1 MERRKSDKRFY
12 FGVILIAV
20 GVILILER
28 LNLIPESMADM
39 LISWQMLLVG
49 IGVLSLIGGNRTAG
63 TVMIV
68 IGGTFMIPELITV
81 PHEIRRIYWP
91 LILVAIGVVILM
103 RQRDHR
109 KLSFSSGSG
118 ANGTDPVSNGT
129 NNDASKSADSA
140 YTSDSFNSFDDFV
153 IFGGREIFV
162 TSQALSGGK
171 ATSIFGG
178 IEFDL
183 RKASLQPGGAVIDC
197 VSVFG
202 GCGFKIPMDWN
213 VRNEVTT
220 IFGAFTD
227 KRGDTYNDRYYDP
240 SKTLVIKGISMFG
253 GIEVKHF

>member
-1 MERRKSDKRFY
+1 MESRRSDKRFY

-39 LISWQMLLVG
+39 LISWQMLLIGV
-49 IGVLSLIGGNRTAG
+49 GVLSLIGGNRTAG
-63 TVMIV
+63 TIMIV

-81 PHEIRRIYWP
+81 PHEVRRIYWP
-91 LILVAIGVVILM
+91 LILVAIGVSILL
-103 RQRDHR
+103 RRRDHQ
-109 KLSFSSGSG
+109 KPDKG
-118 ANGTDPVSNGT
+118 NDPIIT
-129 NNDASKSADSA
+129 NPNDDASQTTNSAYSADS
-140 YTSDSFNSFDDFV
+140 FNTFDDFV

-162 TSQALSGGK
+162 TSQALAGGK

>member
-1 MERRKSDKRFY
+1 MERRSSDKRLY
-12 FGVILIAV
+12 FGIILIAL

-28 LNLIPESMADM
+28 LNLIPESMADL

-49 IGVLSLIGGNRTAG
+49 IGILSLIGGNRTAG
-63 TVMIV
+63 TILII
-68 IGGTFMIPELITV
+68 IGGTFMIPELINV
-81 PHEIRRIYWP
+81 PHELRRIYWP
-91 LILVAIGVVILM
+91 LILVAIGVAILL
-103 RQRDHR
+103 RRR
-109 KLSFSSGSG
+109 ESPKL
-118 ANGTDPVSNGT
+118 PIL
-129 NNDASKSADSA
+129 NDDVN
-140 YTSDSFNSFDDFV
+140 TEIPNDNSFNTFDDFV

-162 TSQALSGGK
+162 NSQALAGGK

-183 RKASLQPGGAVIDC
+183 RKANLKPGGAVIDC

-227 KRGDTYNDRYYDP
+227 KRGDTYSDKYYDP
-240 SKTLVIKGISMFG
+240 SKTIVIKGVSIFG

>member
-1 MERRKSDKRFY
+1 MERRGSDKRLY
-12 FGVILIAV
+12 FGIILIV
-20 GVILILER
+20 LGVILILER
-28 LNLIPESMADM
+28 LNLIPESVSDM

-49 IGVLSLIGGNRTAG
+49 FGVLSLIGGNRTAG
-63 TVMIV
+63 TILIV
-68 IGGTFMIPELITV
+68 VGGMFMIPELITV

-91 LILVAIGVVILM
+91 LILVAIGVAILFRRRD
-103 RQRDHR
+103 RQ
-109 KLSFSSGSG
+109 KIETQFE
-118 ANGTDPVSNGT
+118 PVQDVT
-129 NNDASKSADSA
+129 NEKSMDV
-140 YTSDSFNSFDDFV
+140 FDDFV

-162 TSQALSGGK
+162 NSQALAGGK

-183 RKASLQPGGAVIDC
+183 RKANLRPGGAVIDC

-227 KRGDTYNDRYYDP
+227 KRGETYSDKYYDP
-240 SKTLVIKGISMFG
+240 SKTIVIKGVSIFG
-253 GIEVKHF
+253 GVEVKHF

>member
-1 MERRKSDKRFY
+1 MMERRKSDKRLY
-12 FGVILIAV
+12 FGVILIAL

-28 LNLIPESMADM
+28 LNLIPESVADI

-63 TVMIV
+63 TILIV
-68 IGGTFMIPELITV
+68 IGGTFLIPELITV
-81 PHEIRRIYWP
+81 PHELRRIYFP
-91 LILVAIGVVILM
+91 LILVGVGVAILL
-103 RQRDHR
+103 RQRDQQ
-109 KLSFSSGSG
+109 KIQG
-118 ANGTDPVSNGT
+118 NYDPIINAPEEKRNAT
-129 NNDASKSADSA
+129 
-140 YTSDSFNSFDDFV
+140 YDSFNTFDDFV

-162 TSQALSGGK
+162 NSQNLAGGK

-183 RKASLQPGGAVIDC
+183 RKAGLQPGGAVIDC

-227 KRGDTYNDRYYDP
+227 KRGETYNDRYYDP
-240 SKTLVIKGISMFG
+240 SKTIVIKGVSIFG

>member
-1 MERRKSDKRFY
+1 MELKKSDKRFY

-28 LNLIPESMADM
+28 LNLIPESVADM

-49 IGVLSLIGGNRTAG
+49 VGVLSLIGGNRTAG
-63 TVMIV
+63 IIMIV
-68 IGGTFMIPELITV
+68 VGATFMIPELITV
-81 PHEIRRIYWP
+81 PQEVRRIYWP

-103 RQRDHR
+103 RQRDSQPIGKVNDPIINIPNDDTS
-109 KLSFSSGSG
+109 KLSG
-118 ANGTDPVSNGT
+118 
-129 NNDASKSADSA
+129 SA
-140 YTSDSFNSFDDFV
+140 YSTDSFNTFDDFV

-162 TSQALSGGK
+162 TSQALAGGK

-227 KRGDTYNDRYYDP
+227 KRGETYNDRYYDP

>member
-1 MERRKSDKRFY
+1 MESRRSDKRFY
-12 FGVILIAV
+12 FGVILIVV

-28 LNLIPESMADM
+28 LNLIPESMADL
-39 LISWQMLLVG
+39 LISWQMLLIG
-49 IGVLSLIGGNRTAG
+49 IGGLSLIGGNRTSG
-63 TVMIV
+63 IILMV

-81 PHEIRRIYWP
+81 PHELRKIYFP
-91 LILVAIGVVILM
+91 LILVAIGIAILM
-103 RQRDHR
+103 RQRDHQ
-109 KLSFSSGSG
+109 KLNINQ
-118 ANGTDPVSNGT
+118 APIINVPEDKSNP
-129 NNDASKSADSA
+129 NFN
-140 YTSDSFNSFDDFV
+140 SFNTFDDFV

-162 TSQALSGGK
+162 NSQNLAGGK

-183 RKASLQPGGAVIDC
+183 RKAGLQPGGAVIDC

-227 KRGDTYNDRYYDP
+227 KRGETFNERYYDP
-240 SKTLVIKGISMFG
+240 SKTIVIKGVSIFG

>member
-12 FGVILIAV
+12 FGVILIV
-20 GVILILER
+20 LGVILILER
-28 LNLIPESMADM
+28 LNLIPESVADM

-49 IGVLSLIGGNRTAG
+49 IGVLSLIGGNRTSG
-63 TVMIV
+63 IILMV

-91 LILVAIGVVILM
+91 LILVVIGIAILL
-103 RQRDHR
+103 RQRDNQ
-109 KLSFSSGSG
+109 KQI
-118 ANGTDPVSNGT
+118 
-129 NNDASKSADSA
+129 
-140 YTSDSFNSFDDFV
+140 SFNEPVNPNAPNDIPFNPSASAASMNTFDDFV

-162 TSQALSGGK
+162 NAQALIGGK

-183 RKASLQPGGAVIDC
+183 RKANMQPGGAVIDC

-227 KRGDTYNDRYYDP
+227 KRGETYSDRYYDP
-240 SKTLVIKGISMFG
+240 SKTLVIKGVSIFG

>member
-39 LISWQMLLVG
+39 LISWQMLLIGV
-49 IGVLSLIGGNRTAG
+49 GVLSLIGGNRTAG
-63 TVMIV
+63 IILIV
-68 IGGTFMIPELITV
+68 VGGTFMIPELITI
-81 PHEIRRIYWP
+81 PHEVRRIYWP
-91 LILVAIGVVILM
+91 LILVAIGVSILM
-103 RQRDHR
+103 RQRDHQRLR
-109 KLSFSSGSG
+109 KGNDPIINIPNEDTFKSSS
-118 ANGTDPVSNGT
+118 
-129 NNDASKSADSA
+129 SA
-140 YTSDSFNSFDDFV
+140 YSTDSFNTFDDFV
-153 IFGGREIFV
+153 IFGGREIFI
-162 TSQALSGGK
+162 TSQALAGGK

-183 RKASLQPGGAVIDC
+183 RKAGLQPGGAVIDC

-240 SKTLVIKGISMFG
+240 SKTLVIKGIAMFG
-253 GIEVKHF
+253 GIEIKHF

>member
-1 MERRKSDKRFY
+1 MERKGSDKRLF
-12 FGVILIAV
+12 FGIILIALGVILIF
-20 GVILILER
+20 ER
-28 LNLIPESMADM
+28 LNLIPESVSDM
-39 LISWQMLLVG
+39 LISWQMLLIG
-49 IGVLSLIGGNRTAG
+49 FGVLSLIGGNRTAG
-63 TVMIV
+63 TILIV

-91 LILVAIGVVILM
+91 LILVAIGVAILF
-103 RQRDHR
+103 RRRDHH
-109 KLSFSSGSG
+109 KIEVQYE
-118 ANGTDPVSNGT
+118 TVQDVT
-129 NNDASKSADSA
+129 NEKSMD
-140 YTSDSFNSFDDFV
+140 TFDDFV

-162 TSQALSGGK
+162 NSQALAGGK

-183 RKASLQPGGAVIDC
+183 RKANLRPGGAVIDC

-227 KRGDTYNDRYYDP
+227 KRGETYSDKYYDP
-240 SKTLVIKGISMFG
+240 SKTIVIKGVSIFG
-253 GIEVKHF
+253 GVEVKHF

>member
-12 FGVILIAV
+12 FGVILIVV

-39 LISWQMLLVG
+39 LISWQMLLIGV
-49 IGVLSLIGGNRTAG
+49 GVLSVIGGNRTAG
-63 TVMIV
+63 IILIV
-68 IGGTFMIPELITV
+68 IGATFMIPELITV

-91 LILVAIGVVILM
+91 LILVVIGISILM
-103 RQRDHR
+103 RQRDHQR
-109 KLSFSSGSG
+109 LRRG
-118 ANGTDPVSNGT
+118 NDPILNIPP
-129 NNDASKSADSA
+129 DDDSKSSKSTYNA
-140 YTSDSFNSFDDFV
+140 DSFNTFDDFV

-183 RKASLQPGGAVIDC
+183 RKATLQPGGAVIDC

-227 KRGDTYNDRYYDP
+227 KRGETYNDRYYDP
-240 SKTLVIKGISMFG
+240 SKTLVIKGLSLFG